1 MKFNKKLTVILEVFV
16 LIGFLIF
23 WHFYKDLSF
32 GENLDSSL
40 SLENKEPSCRQIKI
54 NDQVFR
60 VEVADTLAKKQKG
73 LADRENMPQN
83 YGMIFIFEK
92 KGKYSFWMKGMR
104 FPLDF
109 LWIDGDKIVEI
120 TKNVAVDVRP
130 EASVPRDKNFLILRR
145 DSSGSSTYSPRV
157 PADKVIEL
165 NAGMT
170 EKTGIS
176 LGDKIIDE
184 K

>member
-1 MKFNKKLTVILEVFV
+1 MKFNKKLTFSLGAFIL
-16 LIGFLIF
+16 ISFLIF
-23 WHFYKDLSF
+23 WQFY
-32 GENLDSSL
+32 
-40 SLENKEPSCRQIKI
+40 KEPSYRSFVAFAPQDLRQIKI
-54 NDQVFR
+54 KDQVFK

-73 LADRENMPQN
+73 LADRESMPQN
-83 YGMIFIFEK
+83 YGMIFTFEK
-92 KGKYSFWMKGMR
+92 KGIYSFWMKGMR

-130 EASVPRDKNFLILRR
+130 EDSVPRDKNFLILRR